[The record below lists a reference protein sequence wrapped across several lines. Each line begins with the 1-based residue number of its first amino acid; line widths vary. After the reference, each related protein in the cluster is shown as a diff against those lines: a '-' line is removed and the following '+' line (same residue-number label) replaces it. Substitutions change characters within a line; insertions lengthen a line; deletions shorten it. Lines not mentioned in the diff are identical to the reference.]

1 MAVLRTHT
9 SRCEH
14 VIVVIWEG
22 ALQCVQSAWHCN
34 GDRILDD
41 VICGTCNT
49 HEVVRNAR
57 QNFSRKH
64 ERSLLGL
71 PRRWKQQARSKRRNV
86 STQRRVISQKT
97 SVFIINAM
105 KTSDHPWRRRGRII
119 LKCVLSLSDE
129 LIRSLDSRPWSIALM
144 VRAKFVCTGST
155 VAPPLPLLLPVTTA
169 RI

>member
-1 MAVLRTHT
+1 M
-9 SRCEH
+9 
-14 VIVVIWEG
+14 
-22 ALQCVQSAWHCN
+22 QSAWHCN

-41 VICGTCNT
+41 VICGTCNM
-49 HEVVRNAR
+49 HEVRNAR
-57 QNFSRKH
+57 QSFSRKH

-97 SVFIINAM
+97 SVFINNAM
-105 KTSDHPWRRRGRII
+105 KTSDHPWRRRRRII

-129 LIRSLDSRPWSIALM
+129 LIRSLEARPWSIALM
-144 VRAKFVCTGST
+144 ERAKFVCTGSR